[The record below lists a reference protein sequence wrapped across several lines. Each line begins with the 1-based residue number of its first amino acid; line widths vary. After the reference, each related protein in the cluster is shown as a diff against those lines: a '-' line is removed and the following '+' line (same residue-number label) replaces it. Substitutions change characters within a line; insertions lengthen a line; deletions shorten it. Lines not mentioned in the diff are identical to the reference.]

1 MTVAPADKRREYVE
15 AKLREYGYVKTSMT
29 PDIEEEL
36 NYAINWAEDFKT
48 IAESTITLT
57 GPQRLAMEDLV
68 GVVRLETDERILQNS
83 IFNLAKKYAVDP
95 PDFFKLLYT
104 ILLGAPKGPRLGP
117 YIKAM
122 GSENVARALER
133 AVEASKPSST

>member
-1 MTVAPADKRREYVE
+1 M
-15 AKLREYGYVKTSMT
+15 YGTYDEWRVGGFRK
-29 PDIEEEL
+29 
-36 NYAINWAEDFKT
+36 YAINWAEDFKT
-48 IAESTITLT
+48 IAGSTIELT
-57 GPQRLAMEDLV
+57 GPQRLAVEDLV
-68 GVVRLETDERILQNS
+68 SIVRTETDERVLQNS

-104 ILLGAPKGPRLGP
+104 ILLGAPRGPRLGP

-133 AVEASKPSST
+133 AVVLPKSNVT